1 MLSLISNSFRSDASM
16 QLESDHR
23 MPASQSEIDVSD
35 LSIVFEGAHGQVIAI
50 DRVSFTARRG
60 EFVCLLGPSGC
71 GKSTLLNAIAG
82 FEQPYAGTIQ
92 VSGKRITEPGPDRG
106 MVFQQPHLFP
116 WKTVRSNI
124 AHGPRMNGKTR
135 AEARAIADDLIAM
148 VGLSRFANAYPHT
161 LSGGMQQRVSIAR
174 ALANQPRV
182 LLMDEPFGALDAQT
196 RAIMQDSLLR
206 LWSKISATIIFVT
219 HDIDEAILLADRVLV
234 MSAGPGRIL
243 SDITVGLP
251 RPRALE
257 LTLDTRFL
265 ALKKECF
272 ALIKEQSARAF
283 DAAERR
289 I

>member
-1 MLSLISNSFRSDASM
+1 
-16 QLESDHR
+16 
-23 MPASQSEIDVSD
+23 
-35 LSIVFEGAHGQVIAI
+35 
-50 DRVSFTARRG
+50 
-60 EFVCLLGPSGC
+60 
-71 GKSTLLNAIAG
+71 
-82 FEQPYAGTIQ
+82 
-92 VSGKRITEPGPDRG
+92 
-106 MVFQQPHLFP
+106 
-116 WKTVRSNI
+116 
-124 AHGPRMNGKTR
+124 MNGKTR

-161 LSGGMQQRVSIAR
+161 LSGGMQQRVAIAR

-251 RPRALE
+251 RPRTLE
-257 LTLDTRFL
+257 LTLDTKL
-265 ALKKECF
+265 LSLKKECF
-272 ALIKEQSARAF
+272 ALIKEQSAHAF
-283 DAAERR
+283 NSAESRS
-289 I
+289 